1 MTGLRIVGEHEFKH
15 HAGLDVDKYTRQPE
29 VYAAAVHIS
38 PADALM
44 EIHDEPMTRRML
56 MVGQHLRGSS
66 KAMTGIQ
73 ALIDARNA
81 IARSTGEPE
90 MPSVVAGLPWHED
103 KGSWSE
109 FLLDDSRH
117 LSYLPP
123 SKAPGPMRPNPKRV
137 ARDHKK
143 AKLAKASRKR
153 NR

>member
-1 MTGLRIVGEHEFKH
+1 
-15 HAGLDVDKYTRQPE
+15 
-29 VYAAAVHIS
+29 
-38 PADALM
+38 
-44 EIHDEPMTRRML
+44 
-56 MVGQHLRGSS
+56 
-66 KAMTGIQ
+66 MTGIQ

-81 IARSTGEPE
+81 IARSRGEPA
-90 MPSVVAGLPWHED
+90 MCKVVGGLPWHED

-123 SKAPGPMRPNPKRV
+123 SKVPGPMRPNPKRV
-137 ARDHKK
+137 ARDRKK

>member
-1 MTGLRIVGEHEFKH
+1 MTGLRIVGEHEFKR
-15 HAGLDVDKYTRQPE
+15 HAGLDVDKYTRQLE
-29 VYAAAVHIS
+29 AYAAAVHIS

-81 IARSTGEPE
+81 IARS
-90 MPSVVAGLPWHED
+90 

-123 SKAPGPMRPNPKRV
+123 SEAPGPMRPNPKRV
-137 ARDHKK
+137 ARDRRR

>member
-1 MTGLRIVGEHEFKH
+1 MTGLRIVGGHELEH
-15 HAGLDVDKYTRQPE
+15 HAGLDVDKYTRQLE
-29 VYAAAVHIS
+29 VYAAAAHIS
-38 PADALM
+38 PADALV
-44 EIHDEPMTRRML
+44 EVHDEPMTRRML

-81 IARSTGEPE
+81 IARSRGEPE
-90 MPSVVAGLPWHED
+90 MSSVAAGPPWHED

-117 LSYLPP
+117 LSYAPL
-123 SKAPGPMRPNPKRV
+123 SDMPGPMRPNPKRV
-137 ARDHKK
+137 ARDRKK